1 MTKLL
6 QKQPIKIHCP
16 HCNLET
22 SDVWIC
28 EINSVIGI
36 RYAYI
41 CSTCEKLLGI
51 SLQKEKL
58 VIGFQRNRNILT
70 NLNPDC

>member
-6 QKQPIKIHCP
+6 QKEQIKIHCP
-16 HCNLET
+16 YCNLET

-28 EINSVIGI
+28 EIDSIIGI

-41 CSTCEKLLGI
+41 CISCEKLLCI

-58 VIGFQRNRNILT
+58 IVGSHIKGNILT
-70 NLNPDC
+70 NLNPDF